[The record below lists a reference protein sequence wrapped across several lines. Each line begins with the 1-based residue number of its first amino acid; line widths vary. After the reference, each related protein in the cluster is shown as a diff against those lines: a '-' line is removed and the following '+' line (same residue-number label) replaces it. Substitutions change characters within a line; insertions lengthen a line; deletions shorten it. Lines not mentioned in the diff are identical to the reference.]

1 MSPRHEGVS
10 WEINGRRERGGEDA
24 GEGGG
29 RESSDMATNI
39 YMCTVYMCDVLWLS
53 RLGDFK

>member
-39 YMCTVYMCDVLWLS
+39 YMCTVYMCDV
-53 RLGDFK
+53 